1 MVTRAK
7 ASQDRADGRA
17 APETTSGRASGR
29 PAASGPQTGAWELCR
44 VTGTCLGSVWC
55 YARRSGPR
63 REWEIRLE
71 SGATASVR
79 LVWRRAGGGTRDGAL
94 DIILV
99 EDSLA
104 TLRQRAREAA
114 Q

>member
-29 PAASGPQTGAWELCR
+29 PAASGPHAPAWELCR

-79 LVWRRAGGGTRDGAL
+79 LVWRRADAL

-99 EDSLA
+99 EDTLA

>member
-1 MVTRAK
+1 M
-7 ASQDRADGRA
+7 
-17 APETTSGRASGR
+17 
-29 PAASGPQTGAWELCR
+29 
-44 VTGTCLGSVWC
+44 TGTCLGSVWC

-79 LVWRRAGGGTRDGAL
+79 LVWRRADDGAR
-94 DIILV
+94 DILLV
-99 EDSLA
+99 EDTLA

>member
-17 APETTSGRASGR
+17 APGVPPGRASGR
-29 PAASGPQTGAWELCR
+29 PAASGPHAPAWELCR

-79 LVWRRAGGGTRDGAL
+79 LVWRRADAL

-99 EDSLA
+99 EDTLA

>member
-1 MVTRAK
+1 MT
-7 ASQDRADGRA
+7 RADGRA

-29 PAASGPQTGAWELCR
+29 PAASGPHAPAWELCR

-79 LVWRRAGGGTRDGAL
+79 LVWRRADAL
-94 DIILV
+94 DILLV

>member
-79 LVWRRAGGGTRDGAL
+79 LVWRRADAL

-99 EDSLA
+99 EDTLA